1 MNTRH
6 RWVAASILVLL
17 AVVAGCA
24 GGYGNL
30 KEVGKGEM
38 TVDTLVRNYQNY
50 NVYYLGDFSLPY
62 AVLFDPKEDGKTVKV
77 GDRWEKVP
85 SQETASKQVGQIST
99 LIGRGVNMPRL
110 WKLVGPDGSLFG
122 YVYTAATQLS
132 SNVVDGNTM
141 SVGNN

>member
-1 MNTRH
+1 MNRRH
-6 RWVAASILVLL
+6 RWVTASILVLL

-24 GGYGNL
+24 GVYDNL
-30 KEVGKGEM
+30 VPADKGQM
-38 TVDTLVRNYQNY
+38 TVETLVNNYQNY
-50 NVYYLGDFSLPY
+50 NVYYLGNFSIPY

-85 SQETASKQVGQIST
+85 SQDTASKQVGQIST

-141 SVGNN
+141 FVGNN

>member
-1 MNTRH
+1 MNRRN
-6 RWVAASILVLL
+6 RWVMASILVML

-24 GGYGNL
+24 GVYDNL
-30 KEVGKGEM
+30 VPADKGQM
-38 TVDTLVRNYQNY
+38 TVETLVSNYQNY

-85 SQETASKQVGQIST
+85 SQDTASKQVGQIST

-141 SVGNN
+141 FVGNN

>member
-1 MNTRH
+1 MNRRN
-6 RWVAASILVLL
+6 RWVMASILVML

-24 GGYGNL
+24 GVYDNL
-30 KEVGKGEM
+30 VPADKGQM
-38 TVDTLVRNYQNY
+38 TVETLVSNYQNY
-50 NVYYLGDFSLPY
+50 NVYYLGDFSIPY

-85 SQETASKQVGQIST
+85 SQDTASKQVGQIST

-141 SVGNN
+141 FVGNN